1 MYDYISVL
9 IWIRNSLLL
18 LLLAVWNGFGP
29 HGADE
34 TKLGDAFQLQISSE
48 SVGQTPIRSE
58 VKMQE
63 KAS

>member
-1 MYDYISVL
+1 M
-9 IWIRNSLLL
+9 

-34 TKLGDAFQLQISSE
+34 TKLGDAFRLQISSE
-48 SVGQTPIRSE
+48 SMGQAHIWSE
-58 VKMQE
+58 VKMEE